1 MTDIRHNLQVNVDN
15 SRLTLTRPFYLQSC
29 LKMHIIC
36 CPVLISATECSVK
49 TNNFKTSFCS
59 GKRISGERAKFLIYE
74 NIFHSNSRFT
84 RLISSIERSLVF

>member
-1 MTDIRHNLQVNVDN
+1 MLMLINVNVDHY
-15 SRLTLTRPFYLQSC
+15 RLTLTRPFYLQSC

-36 CPVLISATECSVK
+36 CPILISATECSVK
-49 TNNFKTSFCS
+49 TDNFKTSFCS
-59 GKRISGERAKFLIYE
+59 GKRISESEFLIYQ